1 MNRGENVNTS
11 ILMRIC
17 AVLDCDISE
26 IVEIVRHKKEYGK
39 TIILPEELI
48 MGKKKELTYLEAMSE
63 IISGIGIYESVSGYP
78 DIRRASHISEWA
90 EGEANRLN
98 PENGLC
104 LSATYDAAFDR
115 HLISFDK
122 RYRLIVSKTI
132 KGHYTD
138 AAAKSCF
145 INLEGQKMPLPAK
158 LLSLSYFRTGGTP
171 STAHPEYWNGSIQ
184 WVSAKDFKTFRFEDS
199 EDHVAELAPAEINA
213 VHEWICADDEKKLK
227 SYSQQFADDGEKG
240 FAMHCSTSGARFRTD
255 GVATCYADVKA
266 QFAAIASESK
276 KGKVAK

>member
-1 MNRGENVNTS
+1 
-11 ILMRIC
+11 
-17 AVLDCDISE
+17 
-26 IVEIVRHKKEYGK
+26 
-39 TIILPEELI
+39 

-138 AAAKSCF
+138 TAAKSCF

-158 LLSLSYFRTGGTP
+158 LLSLSYFRTDGTP
-171 STAHPEYWNGSIQ
+171 STAHPEYWNGSIP
-184 WVSAKDFKTFRFEDS
+184 WVSARDFKTFRFEDS
-199 EDHVAELAPAEINA
+199 EDHVAELALAEINA
-213 VHEWICADDEKKLK
+213 LHEWICADDDKKLK
-227 SYSQQFADDGEKG
+227 SYCRSLLTMARKDV
-240 FAMHCSTSGARFRTD
+240 AMHCSTFCARFRTD
-255 GVATCYADVKA
+255 GAVMRCADA
-266 QFAAIASESK
+266 ETQFAATASKLK
-276 KGKVAK
+276 KGKVAR